1 MNSNNMKCKIL
12 ISTVIFLFLY
22 VSNYIFIRQSNLKV
36 LEADGCPASG
46 CSYVS
51 FPFDG
56 FNLLYS
62 PLIVID
68 KKLSGT
74 HFYIIEK

>member
-1 MNSNNMKCKIL
+1 MNSDNMKRKIL

-36 LEADGCPASG
+36 LETDDCPASG

-51 FPFDG
+51 FPFND

-68 KKLSGT
+68 KKLTGT
-74 HFYIIEK
+74 NFYIIEK

>member
-1 MNSNNMKCKIL
+1 MKRKIVILTFAFFL
-12 ISTVIFLFLY
+12 IY
-22 VSNYIFIRQSNLKV
+22 VSDYIVVRQLNLKIISD
-36 LEADGCPASG
+36 ADGCPASG
-46 CSYVS
+46 CVYVS
-51 FPFDG
+51 FPFEG

-68 KKLSGT
+68 KNLTGA